1 MTLLLSNLTPEDN
14 NEPTEQSTNVEE
26 VKQEVENIV
35 IILSENIV
43 DSNMELCNLSRQCDI
58 EMLSGLGIEKEC

>member
-1 MTLLLSNLTPEDN
+1 MTLLPSNLIPEDN

-35 IILSENIV
+35 IILSEKIV
-43 DSNMELCNLSRQCDI
+43 DSNRAHDNHSWLFGI
-58 EMLSGLGIEKEC
+58 KMLFGLAI